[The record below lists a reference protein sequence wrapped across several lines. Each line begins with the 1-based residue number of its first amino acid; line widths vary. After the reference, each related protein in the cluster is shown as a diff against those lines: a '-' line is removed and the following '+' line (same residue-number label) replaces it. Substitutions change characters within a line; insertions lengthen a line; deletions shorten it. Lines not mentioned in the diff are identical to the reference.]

1 MMSPTEPVPFADAFN
16 AFHRHD
22 VLEKYGPKLKVGS
35 LEGAKP
41 IGNMKFADI
50 SKVPFAEA
58 PFWRGMHSN
67 YHNESHVAFRKAI
80 REFVSS
86 ELREVAEECE
96 ESGKYP
102 TPEIYAKMGKFG
114 LLACRLAH
122 GPHLKWVTGGLPGG
136 VPVDKFDYFHESI
149 AHEEVARLSTP
160 GFIDGLG
167 AGYVIG
173 CAPVLVF
180 GSPAMAAT
188 VGKSVVMGEKR
199 ICLAISEPAAGSDV
213 AGILTHAR
221 KEDGHY
227 IVNGTKKWIT
237 NGCFAD
243 YFVTAVRTGGKGMG
257 GISLMLIERDDGV
270 ETKAIKTSYAPAAG
284 TAYVM
289 FEDVKVPENRLLGK
303 ENQGFA
309 CIMYNFN
316 HERWFIVC
324 QVVSGARYIL
334 EECFKWASQRMVFG
348 KPLMTQPVIRATL
361 AKMSADLEATT
372 AWLESI
378 TFQMQSMN
386 YAEQQ
391 KKLAGPIALL
401 KYQSTRMA
409 HDISDDA
416 CQIFGGRAITKTGMG
431 KYVERFQ
438 RTYKFGAILGGSEE
452 IMADL
457 GIKQSLRDMPK
468 DAKL

>member
-1 MMSPTEPVPFADAFN
+1 M
-16 AFHRHD
+16 
-22 VLEKYGPKLKVGS
+22 
-35 LEGAKP
+35 
-41 IGNMKFADI
+41 
-50 SKVPFAEA
+50 
-58 PFWRGMHSN
+58 
-67 YHNESHVAFRKAI
+67 
-80 REFVSS
+80 
-86 ELREVAEECE
+86 
-96 ESGKYP
+96 
-102 TPEIYAKMGKFG
+102 EIYKKMGDFG

-122 GPHLKWVTGGLPGG
+122 GPHLNWVTGGLPGG
-136 VPVDKFDYFHESI
+136 VKPDEFDYFHESI

-173 CAPVLVF
+173 VSPVLVF
-180 GSPAMAAT
+180 GPPEMANT
-188 VGKSVVMGEKR
+188 VGRSVVMGEKR

-213 AGILTHAR
+213 AGILTHAT
-221 KEDGHY
+221 KKDGKY

-257 GISLMLIERDDGV
+257 GISLMLIERHDGV
-270 ETKAIKTSYAPAAG
+270 ETKKISTSYAPSAG

-289 FEDVKVPENRLLGK
+289 FEDVEVPVERLLGK

-324 QVVSGARYIL
+324 QVIAGARFIV
-334 EECFKWASQRMVFG
+334 EECFKWACQRKVFG
-348 KPLMTQPVIRATL
+348 KPLITQPVIRAKL
-361 AKMSADLEATT
+361 AKMVGDIEATT
-372 AWLESI
+372 TWLEAI
-378 TFQMQSMN
+378 TYQMQSMN

-401 KYQSTRMA
+401 KYQSTRVA
-409 HDISDDA
+409 HDISDEA

-431 KYVERFQ
+431 KYIERFQ

-457 GIKQSLRDMPK
+457 GIKQSLRDMPPN
-468 DAKL
+468 AKL